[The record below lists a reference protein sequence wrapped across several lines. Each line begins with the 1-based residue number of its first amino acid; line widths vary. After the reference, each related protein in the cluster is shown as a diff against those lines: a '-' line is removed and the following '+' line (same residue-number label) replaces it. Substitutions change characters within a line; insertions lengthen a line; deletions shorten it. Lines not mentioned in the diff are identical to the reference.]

1 MHIKFKRI
9 HKRNFDAIILCYFL
23 QENLGG
29 SNLWLELEPLSL
41 LSHKISDNVTG
52 LKSGTKYE
60 VRVVL
65 LDEDGSS
72 YQESDVPYARVTTL
86 CIG

>member
-1 MHIKFKRI
+1 M
-9 HKRNFDAIILCYFL
+9 
-23 QENLGG
+23 
-29 SNLWLELEPLSL
+29 WLELEPLSL